1 MKKSFYLR
9 ILDLST
15 MNEASPSAAFWEEN
29 SPTSLNT
36 AKGYSRFFFFEDE
49 IGFYIKKVLQNGQK
63 VELERKLYRREDNR
77 FRNLYM

>member
-1 MKKSFYLR
+1 MKISFYIR

-15 MNEASPSAAFWEEN
+15 MNKALPSAAFWEEN
-29 SPTSLNT
+29 PLTSLKT
-36 AKGYSRFFFFEDE
+36 ANGYSRFFFFEDQ